1 MKSLDEIFDSG
12 VWVPKGKPRNW
23 FIYVAAYFVRPI
35 LKVCFRWKIRGV
47 ENLEA
52 IGDEPVV
59 YVCNHV
65 SYADPCVH
73 WCAFYGQKRFSRIL
87 ARATLF
93 KPVLAQL
100 IARVG
105 AIPINPDSADR
116 TAIKRAVAC
125 LRRGESLLI
134 YPEGTRMNKPNK
146 VYHPH
151 AGAILIAN
159 MGKARIVPIGIEG
172 TEKIMPYG
180 KPKFIRFPRV
190 YLNVG
195 KPIDPKGE
203 RFANL
208 PKEGKSDAIIAEIMD
223 EVFRLRDTARG

>member
-1 MKSLDEIFDSG
+1 MKTLDQRFDSG
-12 VWVPKGKPRNW
+12 VWVPKGRVYNW
-23 FIYVAAYFVRPI
+23 FVYFAAFLIRPI
-35 LKVCFRWKIRGV
+35 LYLCFRWKVKGDEV
-47 ENLEA
+47 LEE

-65 SYADPCVH
+65 SYADPCLH
-73 WCAFYGQKRFSRIL
+73 WCAFYGLRHQSRIL
-87 ARATLF
+87 ARSSLF
-93 KPVLAQL
+93 KPVLRSI

-105 AIPINPDSADR
+105 GIPVNPASADR
-116 TAIKRAVAC
+116 TAVKRAAAC
-125 LRRGESLLI
+125 LKRGESVLI
-134 YPEGTRMNKPNK
+134 YPEGTRMNKPEK

-190 YLNVG
+190 YFNIG
-195 KPIDPKGE
+195 KPIDPRGA
-203 RFANL
+203 RFDDL
-208 PKEGKSDAIIAEIMD
+208 PKKDRADAIIAQVMD
-223 EVFRLRDTARG
+223 EVFELRDTAKD

>member
-1 MKSLDEIFDSG
+1 M
-12 VWVPKGKPRNW
+12 
-23 FIYVAAYFVRPI
+23 
-35 LKVCFRWKIRGV
+35 
-47 ENLEA
+47 
-52 IGDEPVV
+52 
-59 YVCNHV
+59 
-65 SYADPCVH
+65 H
-73 WCAFYGQKRFSRIL
+73 WCAFYGQRRFSRIL
-87 ARATLF
+87 ARHTLF

-105 AIPINPDSADR
+105 AIPVNPDSADR
-116 TAIKRAVAC
+116 TAVKRAAAC
-125 LRRGESLLI
+125 LKRGESVLI

-151 AGAILIAN
+151 AGAVLIAN
-159 MGKARIVPIGIEG
+159 MGHARIVPIGIEG

-195 KPIDPKGE
+195 KPIDPRGE
-203 RFANL
+203 QFENL
-208 PKEGKSDAIIAEIMD
+208 PKKGRADAVIASIMD